1 MVFMIAIEPVIHAQ
15 PCLRVPKGLM
25 GFLSPGS
32 WVWDNLWIGATVPP
46 GSPFLPLPF
55 TSPALTFELHVCLCK
70 SVRFQKRK
78 EEGYWKPN
86 LTCISENNPLFKCQN
101 TLKFARA
108 THILNTDLNFMFNW
122 APCVLSCNSL
132 LGALRP
138 GALWQA
144 DCGRRTMTSSLALPR
159 DFMLSYCSV
168 SFKPHPLGAPGSLFL
183 KQSLSNMEQQE
194 PRRVKTSI
202 LSQAVQL
209 EAT

>member
-1 MVFMIAIEPVIHAQ
+1 MYACVS
-15 PCLRVPKGLM
+15 
-25 GFLSPGS
+25 LSDFEKERRRRTGS
-32 WVWDNLWIGATVPP
+32 
-46 GSPFLPLPF
+46 
-55 TSPALTFELHVCLCK
+55 LTA
-70 SVRFQKRK
+70 
-78 EEGYWKPN
+78 
-86 LTCISENNPLFKCQN
+86 CISENNPLFKCQN
-101 TLKFARA
+101 TLKFARD
-108 THILNTDLNFMFNW
+108 THILNTDRLSLNFMFNW
-122 APCVLSCNSL
+122 APYVLSCNSL

-168 SFKPHPLGAPGSLFL
+168 SFKPHPLGVPGSLFL

-194 PRRVKTSI
+194 PWRVETSI